1 VWASP
6 INAAE
11 IYSMIRRREFIA
23 GISVAAWPLA
33 ASAQR
38 GERVRRIG
46 VLTGLSENDG
56 KAAVSALAQRLA
68 DLGWTVGNNV
78 QVDVRFFAGNVDR
91 MRTLAKELID
101 IQPDLILADTTPATA
116 ALQRETPVIPIV
128 FTAASDPVGSGFVAN
143 LPRPGGNITGFI
155 DTEASMAGKWLE
167 LLIEI
172 APSIRRAAI
181 MFNPDTAPGG
191 GSYFLTS
198 FEAAARSFKMEP
210 LIARVHSESEIE
222 TVMTSLGREPRGGLV
237 AMPDAYVHI
246 HRALIISLAARNN
259 VPAVYYT
266 KLIPRAGGLLSY
278 GADLEDIWL
287 RAAVYVDRILRGAKP
302 ADLPVQLPIKFEMAV
317 NVKTAKAIGLTI
329 PESFLLRADE
339 VIE

>member
-1 VWASP
+1 
-6 INAAE
+6 
-11 IYSMIRRREFIA
+11 MRRREFIRVV
-23 GISVAAWPLA
+23 GAAATWPLA
-33 ASAQR
+33 ARAQPA
-38 GERVRRIG
+38 ERMRRIG

-56 KAAVSALAQRLA
+56 KAAVSALTRRLA
-68 DLGWTVGNNV
+68 DLGWTVGSNV
-78 QVDVRFFAGNVDR
+78 LVDVRFFAGNVDR
-91 MRTLAKELID
+91 MRTFAKELID

-116 ALQRETPVIPIV
+116 ALQRETLVIPIV

-155 DTEASMAGKWLE
+155 DTESSMASKWLE
-167 LLIEI
+167 LLVEI
-172 APSIRRAAI
+172 APGIKRAAI

-210 LIARVHSESEIE
+210 MIARVHSEAEIE
-222 TVMTSLGREPRGGLV
+222 TVMTSLGREPLGDLV
-237 AMPDAYVHI
+237 AMPDVYIHI
-246 HRALIISLAARNN
+246 HRALIILLAARNN

-278 GADLEDIWL
+278 GADLGDIWL

-302 ADLPVQLPIKFEMAV
+302 ADLPVQLPVKFEMAV
-317 NVKTAKAIGLTI
+317 NVKAAKAIGITI

>member
-1 VWASP
+1 
-6 INAAE
+6 
-11 IYSMIRRREFIA
+11 MRRREFIA
-23 GISVAAWPLA
+23 GLGATAWPLA
-33 ASAQR
+33 TRAQPVQR
-38 GERVRRIG
+38 IRRIG
-46 VLTGLSENDG
+46 VLTGLRENDG

-68 DLGWTVGNNV
+68 DLGWTVGSNV

-91 MRTLAKELID
+91 MRTFAKELID
-101 IQPDLILADTTPATA
+101 TQPDLILADTTPATA
-116 ALQRETPVIPIV
+116 ALQQETLVIPIV
-128 FTAASDPVGSGFVAN
+128 FTATSDPVGSGFVAN

-155 DTEASMAGKWLE
+155 DSEASMASKWLE
-167 LLIEI
+167 LLVEI
-172 APSIRRAAI
+172 APGIKWAAI
-181 MFNPDTAPGG
+181 MFNPDTAPSG

-210 LIARVHSESEIE
+210 MIARVHSEAEIE

-237 AMPDAYVHI
+237 AMPDVYIHI
-246 HRALIISLAARNN
+246 HSALIISLAARNN

-278 GADLEDIWL
+278 GADLGDIWL

-302 ADLPVQLPIKFEMAV
+302 AELPVQLPVKFEMAV
-317 NVKTAKAIGLTI
+317 NIKTAKAIGITI

-339 VIE
+339 VVE